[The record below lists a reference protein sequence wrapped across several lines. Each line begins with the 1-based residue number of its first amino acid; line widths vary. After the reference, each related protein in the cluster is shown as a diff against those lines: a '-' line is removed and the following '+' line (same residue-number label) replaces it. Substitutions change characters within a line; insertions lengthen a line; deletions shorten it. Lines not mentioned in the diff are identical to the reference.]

1 MTDPPNDLVSSAEG
15 SGLADCPFCGGA
27 AQINQIGN
35 EHTRKRGFE
44 VCCVTWG
51 CKTKKRAMVLRHS
64 LEKAREFAIAAWNR
78 RTSDDALTS
87 RDARIAMLEQD
98 VIAFCAPWA
107 VRYARDHGLPDGHL
121 HPTHYDILERAGAR
135 MDDFTRAALSP
146 SQPTGGETS

>member
-1 MTDPPNDLVSSAEG
+1 MTDLDAFTAWL
-15 SGLADCPFCGGA
+15 
-27 AQINQIGN
+27 N
-35 EHTRKRGFE
+35 EHEGFALVQERLFDE
-44 VCCVTWG
+44 VKPG
-51 CKTKKRAMVLRHS
+51 CAPNVLIDWLS
-64 LEKAREFAIAAWNR
+64 AAYGVGVR
-78 RTSDDALTS
+78 S